1 MMKTKLKRTVLAHSV
16 ELALGAGL
24 ACGLALSLGGCTTEP
39 MIPAKLDLPPRMPSQ
54 LDSALAKAGVA
65 NPADSQKIGG
75 TAVVSDNPK
84 PPLVPN
90 KPTPAATVVTTGQSA
105 NVTLNFDSLPLP
117 AFIQTVYA
125 TVLKRNISIDP
136 AVMARKDLVTLRS
149 GKALTAGEAENS
161 ARLLL
166 KSFGIA
172 VQDIGGLIRIV
183 PDSINTGYLP
193 EIRRGRALPDTP
205 LPLRPVF
212 QLVELEAVRN
222 TEIVSY
228 IKTLFGEKIRVT
240 EDPIRNSL
248 LLAGNGD
255 DVQAALE
262 AIQMLDQP
270 LFKGRNSI
278 RITPLIWSAEE
289 LVKRLS
295 EILTQEGYA
304 VGTTTPGS
312 VQYPIT
318 LLPVAGINSVIVFA
332 QSKEIINH
340 IAEWA
345 QTLDKPAEKSVGRS
359 FFSYQVQNTD
369 ASRLADTLQQLL
381 SGSSKSPTATNPTS
395 PINTPSTTTTG
406 APAVRATGNV
416 VVDAGTNTILFRA
429 NGEDYTDMIRL
440 LRELDRPTRQVLIEV
455 TVAEVS
461 LDDTTE
467 LGVDWIFKAFN
478 RTGLNVASLGGNT
491 GLTGNGNNSANSSAS
506 GGTSTSTT
514 VGGITTT
521 TTTPATASAP
531 QPSGIGSNTV
541 IGQIAGFV
549 VGQLD
554 GSGSPRVVLSALAQL
569 TKTNV
574 LSTPRIQARNGETAT
589 IRVGD
594 EVPINTGQQSTSSG
608 TITTTQYRSTGTLLR
623 IKPVV
628 HSSDQ
633 VDIDITQENS
643 IVKNNA
649 SASGTNPT
657 ISTRALDTKLTLR
670 HGETYVMGGLI
681 SNTTANTDSG
691 VPFLKDIPILGY
703 AFKKNK
709 VTLFRTELIVL
720 ITPYIINDST
730 EARAVTDAFRKQLGP
745 WAQVQPKLT
754 PEQNTIPIPAN

>member
-1 MMKTKLKRTVLAHSV
+1 MMKTKSKRTVLAHSV
-16 ELALGAGL
+16 ELALGVSL

-54 LDSALAKAGVA
+54 LDSALGKAGVA
-65 NPADSQKIGG
+65 NPDVSQKIGG

-212 QLVELEAVRN
+212 QLVELQAVRN

-381 SGSSKSPTATNPTS
+381 SGSSKSSTATNPSS
-395 PINTPSTTTTG
+395 PINTPSATG

-461 LDDTTE
+461 LDDQTQV
-467 LGVDWIFKAFN
+467 GVDWIFKALN

-491 GLTGNGNNSANSSAS
+491 GLTGNTTSTTPAVGS
-506 GGTSTSTT
+506 GGTAA
-514 VGGITTT
+514 
-521 TTTPATASAP
+521 TTPPSP

-541 IGQIAGFV
+541 LGQIAGFV

-554 GSGSPRVVLSALAQL
+554 GSGSPRVVLSALSQL

-594 EVPINTGQQSTSSG
+594 EVPINTGQQSTTSG
-608 TITTTQYRSTGTLLR
+608 VITTTQYRSTGTILR

-649 SASGTNPT
+649 SASTTTPT

-681 SNTTANTDSG
+681 SNNTSNTDSG

-703 AFKKNK
+703 AFKKNST
-709 VTLFRTELIVL
+709 TLTRTELIVL

-754 PEQNTIPIPAN
+754 PEQNTIAVPAN

>member
-1 MMKTKLKRTVLAHSV
+1 MMKTKLMRTRSAHAV
-16 ELALGAGL
+16 ILALGLGI
-24 ACGLALSLGGCTTEP
+24 GSQLGGCATEP
-39 MIPAKLDLPPRMPSQ
+39 VIPAKLDLPPRAPS
-54 LDSALAKAGVA
+54 LFDIAPSAVTASVATNSAK
-65 NPADSQKIGG
+65 SGG
-75 TAVVSDNPK
+75 TAIIADNPK
-84 PPLVPN
+84 PPLLPN
-90 KPTPAATVVTTGQSA
+90 KPAQAAATVVTSGQSA
-105 NVTLNFDSLPLP
+105 DVTLNFDSLPLP

-166 KSFGIA
+166 KSYGIA

-212 QLVELEAVRN
+212 QLVELQAVRN
-222 TEIVSY
+222 TEIISY

-289 LVKRLS
+289 LVKRLT

-369 ASRLADTLQQLL
+369 ASRLAETLQQLL
-381 SGSSKSPTATNPTS
+381 SSSGASGSNKGLAAANMSSPS
-395 PINTPSTTTTG
+395 NTPSTTATG
-406 APAVRATGNV
+406 APTVRATGNV

-461 LDDTTE
+461 LDDTTAV
-467 LGVDWIFKAFN
+467 GVDWIFKALN
-478 RTGLNVASLGGNT
+478 RTGLNVTSLGGNT
-491 GLTGNGNNSANSSAS
+491 GVVNKVDTTATAAGT
-506 GGTSTSTT
+506 GGTA
-514 VGGITTT
+514 
-521 TTTPATASAP
+521 TTPPAP
-531 QPSGIGSNTV
+531 LPSGIGRSTLLGE
-541 IGQIAGFV
+541 ITGFV

-554 GSGSPRVVLSALAQL
+554 GSGNPRVVLSALAQL
-569 TKTNV
+569 TKTNI

-594 EVPINTGQQSTSSG
+594 EVPINTGQQSTASG
-608 TITTTQYRSTGTLLR
+608 TITTTQYRSTGTILR

-633 VDIDITQENS
+633 VDIDISQENS
-643 IVKNNA
+643 IVKSVA
-649 SASGTNPT
+649 GASGINPT

-670 HGETYVMGGLI
+670 HGETFVMGGLI
-681 SNTTANTDSG
+681 SNTTSNTDSG

-703 AFKKNK
+703 AFKKNST
-709 VTLFRTELIVL
+709 TLARTELIVL

-745 WAQVQPKLT
+745 WAQAQPKLA
-754 PEQNTIPIPAN
+754 PEQKTMAAPSNE

>member
-1 MMKTKLKRTVLAHSV
+1 MMKTKLKKTVSAHSV
-16 ELALGAGL
+16 EMALGVSL
-24 ACGLALSLGGCTTEP
+24 ACGLALSLGGCATEP

-54 LDSALAKAGVA
+54 LDSVLSIAGAAK
-65 NPADSQKIGG
+65 PADSQKIGG
-75 TAVVSDNPK
+75 TAIVSDNPK
-84 PPLVPN
+84 PPSAPN
-90 KPTPAATVVTTGQSA
+90 KPTPAVTVVTTGQSA
-105 NVTLNFDSLPLP
+105 DVTLNFDSLPLP

-212 QLVELEAVRN
+212 QLVELQAVRN

-240 EDPIRNSL
+240 EDPMRNSL

-270 LFKGRNSI
+270 LFKGRDSI

-304 VGTTTPGS
+304 VGITTPGS

-381 SGSSKSPTATNPTS
+381 SGSSKSPTATNTS
-395 PINTPSTTTTG
+395 GSINTPSATTG
-406 APAVRATGNV
+406 TPAVRATGNV

-461 LDDTTE
+461 LDDQTQV
-467 LGVDWIFKAFN
+467 GVDWIFKALN

-491 GLTGNGNNSANSSAS
+491 GLTGDTTSTTPAAGS
-506 GGTSTSTT
+506 GGTAATTS
-514 VGGITTT
+514 
-521 TTTPATASAP
+521 PAP
-531 QPSGIGSNTV
+531 QPSGIGKDTV
-541 IGQIAGFV
+541 LGQIAGFV

-554 GSGSPRVVLSALAQL
+554 GSGSPRVVLSALSQL

-594 EVPINTGQQSTSSG
+594 EVPINTGQQSTTSG
-608 TITTTQYRSTGTLLR
+608 VITTTQYRSTGTILR

-649 SASGTNPT
+649 SASTTTPT

-681 SNTTANTDSG
+681 SNNTSNTDSG

-703 AFKKNK
+703 AFKKNST
-709 VTLFRTELIVL
+709 TLTRTELIVL

-754 PEQNTIPIPAN
+754 PEQNTIAAPPN